1 VTAEPPAEPGTDARG
16 AEGVQIGD
24 HNTQINLWTHTPARS
39 AYLRQVQLIAPP
51 TLEDR
56 APELAELAEFCT
68 AAGGSSYRWYRAAAW
83 AGKSALLA
91 WFVLHPP
98 AGVRVVSF
106 FVTARYPGHGD
117 RVGFLDIVLEQL
129 AELLDRSMPGHLT
142 DATRGVHLMTM
153 LDDAARACR
162 TCGERLILV
171 VDGLDEDRGVTIG
184 ANSYSIAALLPASPV
199 AGMRVVVS
207 ARPHPPIP
215 TDVPDDHPLR
225 APKPVLELT
234 PSPHAQMVRVDAQ
247 RELMRLLHGT
257 AVEHDLLGLLVAAG
271 GGLTVRDLAELTEC
285 RLWLVEEHLR
295 TATGRTFAR
304 RASRWRPGTA
314 PDSYTLAHD
323 KLHEA
328 ATSYLV
334 GEALEDY
341 RTRLHS
347 WAERYRH
354 RGWPDGTPE
363 YLLHGYPGMLRVADD
378 LTRMVALATDRSRY
392 NRMLEVTGSDLAAL
406 DEITAAQDVMCDHPQ
421 PDLRALT
428 RLAVHRDALVD
439 RNAAIPTELPAL
451 WLDLGDPR
459 YAVSLAEGITP
470 AGRQRDALLLLIV
483 RLAAKGRRDRAAE
496 LAARLDT
503 LHVASRHEVK
513 ASAEDRHWQLALV
526 RAASAIGHVDR
537 AMAVIRS
544 IDDRWLKIEA
554 LTVLADTSLSER
566 QRVVVATEVHRTVNA
581 ADREEQWH
589 LKSAVTRALA
599 ATGQVDMAE
608 AAVTGDGLPW
618 DRAEALWLLAQ
629 AATGPTRC
637 AAIRDAATI
646 LAREVIDWSRS
657 RLHRY
662 SIAAISVLARSLAAV
677 GDRHTA
683 VALLRDVATLP
694 REDPSTDLTPFV
706 EVLVEVG
713 DLEQAEHLARTASP
727 PQQCAHSL
735 AKVSVALATTG
746 DHAHAAALARDAE
759 LMARAAGVRPTERS
773 PALIAVA
780 RAHLSTGD
788 RERAG
793 ALAHEVETS
802 MRHNELRLTTSQTT
816 ALAAASAELD
826 QDKWGELLVRRAGR
840 GRAEALAAIA
850 RAITNRDP
858 DRAHTAAQA
867 IRNARLRTDVLLDIV
882 RALARAG
889 DLDRAER
896 TAMSIRRGSRRSQ
909 ALATVVESAATA
921 GDLERCTR
929 LVHLV
934 TDSHWR
940 ARATAATAAA
950 LARAGERNRAEVLAH
965 TISNPFPRAEALLEL
980 AQILLAAGNHAA
992 ASPLIAAAEHS
1003 ANLTRDIELRTWMLI
1018 QIVQTVA
1025 DAAGDPDQT
1034 TRLSDKAVELTA
1046 QLGSSAW
1053 ESTVTTGHGMR
1064 FLVDAAIRTGNY
1076 QRAESLARAI
1086 KDDID
1091 RCIALEDVIT
1101 ALVTSGQLDHAT
1113 ALARDIPT
1121 GFSFSR
1127 ARALTHI
1134 ATAMIAAG
1142 ELHPAEALADDLP
1155 DLPAQAQFWSAI
1167 TLTAPEKHAPR
1178 LAARALRTG
1187 RWHTILTALSTADPT
1202 TLATILYEYQI
1213 NPRPTKG
1220 QHRRAD
1226 SVGLSNDA

>member
-51 TLEDR
+51 ALQDR
-56 APELAELAEFCT
+56 APELAELAKFCT
-68 AAGGSSYRWYRAAAW
+68 AAGGSSHRWYRAAAW

-162 TCGERLILV
+162 TRGERLILV

-184 ANSYSIAALLPASPV
+184 ANSYSIAALLPALPV

-225 APKPVLELT
+225 AAEPVLELT

-271 GGLTVRDLAELTEC
+271 GGLTVRDLAELTGC
-285 RLWLVEEHLR
+285 RSWLVEEHLR

-304 RASRWRPGTA
+304 RESRWRPGTA

-328 ATSYLV
+328 ATSYLA

-341 RTRLHS
+341 RTHLHS

-363 YLLHGYPGMLRVADD
+363 YLLHGYPGMLRVAGN
-378 LTRMVALATDRSRY
+378 LTRIVALATNRTRY

-406 DEITAAQDVMCDHPQ
+406 DEITAAQDVMCAHPQ
-421 PDLRALT
+421 PDLHALT

-470 AGRQRDALLLLIV
+470 ARRQRDALLLLIV
-483 RLAAKGRRDRAAE
+483 RLAAEGRRDRAAE
-496 LAARLDT
+496 LAARLET
-503 LHVASRHEVK
+503 LHVTSRYEVE
-513 ASAEDRHWQLALV
+513 APAEDRPWKLALV
-526 RAASAIGHVDR
+526 RVASAIGHVDR

-566 QRVVVATEVHRTVNA
+566 QRAVVATEVHRTVNA
-581 ADREEQWH
+581 ADREEQWR

-599 ATGQVDMAE
+599 GMGQVDMAE

-618 DRAEALWLLAQ
+618 ERAEALWLLAQ

-646 LAREVIDWSRS
+646 LAREVIDRSRS
-657 RLHRY
+657 RLHHY
-662 SIAAISVLARSLAAV
+662 SIAVLARSLAAV

-727 PQQCAHSL
+727 PGQCAHSL
-735 AKVSVALATTG
+735 ARVSVALAATG

-759 LMARAAGVRPTERS
+759 LVARGAGVW

-788 RERAG
+788 RERAS
-793 ALAHEVETS
+793 ALAREVETS
-802 MRHNELRLTTSQTT
+802 MRPNELRLTISQTT
-816 ALAAASAELD
+816 ALAVAAAELG
-826 QDKWGELLVRRAGR
+826 QDEWAELLVRRAGR

-867 IRNARLRTDVLLDIV
+867 IRNARLRADVLLDIV
-882 RALARAG
+882 RTLARAG

-896 TAMSIRRGSRRSQ
+896 TATSIRRGSRRSQ
-909 ALATVVESAATA
+909 ALATVVESAAAAAA

-929 LVHLV
+929 LGHLV

-940 ARATAATAAA
+940 ARATAAIAAA
-950 LARAGERNRAEVLAH
+950 LARTGERNRAEVLAH
-965 TISNPFPRAEALLEL
+965 TISNPFLRAQALLEL

-992 ASPLIAAAEHS
+992 ANPLIAAAEHS
-1003 ANLTRDIELRTWMLI
+1003 ANLTDDTELRTWMLI

-1034 TRLSDKAVELTA
+1034 TRLSRKAVELTA
-1046 QLGSSAW
+1046 KLGSSDW
-1053 ESTVTTGHGMR
+1053 ESKVTTGRGMR

-1076 QRAESLARAI
+1076 RRAESLARVI

-1091 RCIALEDVIT
+1091 RCIAIEDVIT
-1101 ALVTSGQLDHAT
+1101 ALATSGQLDDAT
-1113 ALARDIPT
+1113 ALARDIPADLN
-1121 GFSFSR
+1121 R

-1155 DLPAQAQFWSAI
+1155 DLPARAQFWSAI
-1167 TLTAPEKHAPR
+1167 TLVAPKEQAPR
-1178 LAARALRTG
+1178 LAARALCTG
-1187 RWHTILTALSTADPT
+1187 RWHTILTAISTTDPT
-1202 TLATILYEYQI
+1202 TLATILDEYQI
-1213 NPRPTKG
+1213 SPQATN
-1220 QHRRAD
+1220 
-1226 SVGLSNDA
+1226 